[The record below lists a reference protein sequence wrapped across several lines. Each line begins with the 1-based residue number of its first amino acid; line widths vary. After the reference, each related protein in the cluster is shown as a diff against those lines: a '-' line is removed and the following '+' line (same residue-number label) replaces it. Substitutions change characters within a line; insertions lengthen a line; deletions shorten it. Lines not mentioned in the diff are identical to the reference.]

1 MMGLFEQPRS
11 ARDAIRAYC
20 AAANKLAPLCAS
32 CLVMYRNHIAGEVR
46 RQALK
51 QEPML
56 SPAAGHGPRQAAE
69 ARR

>member
-1 MMGLFEQPRS
+1 MMGRFEHPCS

-32 CLVMYRNHIAGEVR
+32 CLVMYRNHIAGKVR

-56 SPAAGHGPRQAAE
+56 SPPAGHGPPQAAE
-69 ARR
+69 ARP

>member
-56 SPAAGHGPRQAAE
+56 SPAAGCGPPQAAE